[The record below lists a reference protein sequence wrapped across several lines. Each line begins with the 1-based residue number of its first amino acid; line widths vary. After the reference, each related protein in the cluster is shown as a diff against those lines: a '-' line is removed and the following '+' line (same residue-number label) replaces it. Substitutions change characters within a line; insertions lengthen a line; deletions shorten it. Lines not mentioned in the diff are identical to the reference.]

1 MVSNKNL
8 GFIVVSVSVIT
19 LLGGVEG
26 WKMFHRGRGLGG
38 MLGSPKAAPNITVP
52 PAEWFV
58 QQLDH
63 FNPTIPRTW
72 EQRYFTNPRFF
83 VPGGPVFLMI
93 GGEGTADP
101 TWMVT
106 GQWIEY
112 AKRYNA
118 LCFML
123 EHRYY
128 GASHPTRD
136 LSARNLIYLSSEQAL
151 ADLAYFIE
159 AMTVKYEIPD
169 GTKWIAFGGS
179 YSGAL
184 AAWLR
189 AKYPHLIHGAV
200 SASAPLLAK
209 ADFREYYRVVEDD
222 LAISNGSCVSAIR
235 HATQELN
242 MLLKDPLGHK
252 TVNELF
258 KLCDSIDVLEK
269 NDVSNLYES
278 LAGNIAGVAQYN
290 GDNRQFEG
298 GTFNLTLNTVCDI
311 MVNESLGTPVKRYS
325 LVNEKILE
333 AYNKKCLDY
342 KYDKLIT
349 DLGQVDWH
357 CEAAENGGRQWV
369 YQTCMEFGFYQTSSL
384 TAEVFGDQFPL
395 VFFIQQCS
403 DIFGPRYNAKQ
414 VMRGVKR
421 TNTIYGGLQLQAAR
435 VVYVHGSV
443 DPWHALGITRT
454 IRLDSPAIYIR
465 GTAHCADMYA
475 SSPSDPPQLVAARR
489 KISDLI
495 GQWLDEDS
503 EHNMTD
509 TMETL

>member
-1 MVSNKNL
+1 MHSNKKM
-8 GFIVVSVSVIT
+8 GFSVVSIMIIM
-19 LLGGVEG
+19 LLGEVEG
-26 WKMFHRGRGLGG
+26 WKMFHRGRGRGG
-38 MLGSPKAAPNITVP
+38 MLGSPRAAPNTTVP
-52 PAEWFV
+52 SAEFFV
-58 QQLDH
+58 QLLDH
-63 FNPTIPRTW
+63 FNPTLPRTW
-72 EQRYFTNPRFF
+72 EQRYFTNASFY

-101 TWMVT
+101 LWMVA

-112 AKRYNA
+112 ARHYSA

-136 LSARNLIYLSSEQAL
+136 LSARNMILLSSEQSL
-151 ADLAYFIE
+151 ADLAYFID
-159 AMTVKYEIPD
+159 AMTVKYEVPE

-222 LAISNGSCVSAIR
+222 LAISNGSCVAAVR
-235 HATQELN
+235 DATQELN

-252 TVNELF
+252 TVNEIF
-258 KLCDSIDVLEK
+258 KLCDPIDVLEK

-278 LAGNIAGVAQYN
+278 LAGNFAGIAQYN

-298 GTFNLTLNTVCDI
+298 ETSSLTLDSICAI

-333 AYNKKCLDY
+333 KYNKSCLDY
-342 KYDKLIT
+342 KYDKMVT
-349 DLGQVDWH
+349 DLGQGDWR
-357 CEAAENGGRQWV
+357 CEAAENGARQWV
-369 YQTCMEFGFYQTSSL
+369 YQTCTEFGFYQTSSL
-384 TAEVFGDQFPL
+384 TAQVFGDQFPL
-395 VFFIQQCS
+395 DFFTQQCS
-403 DIFGPRYNAKQ
+403 DIFGPRYDAKQ
-414 VMRGVKR
+414 VMRGVRR
-421 TNTIYGGLQLQAAR
+421 TNTLYGALHLQATR
-435 VVYVHGSV
+435 VVFIHGSV

-454 IRLDSPAIYIR
+454 VKQEAPAIYIR
-465 GTAHCADMYA
+465 GTAHCADMYP

-489 KISDLI
+489 KVSDLI
-495 GQWLDEDS
+495 GQWLDED
-503 EHNMTD
+503 
-509 TMETL
+509 